1 MESMLTGVVL
11 AWVMIGRHH
20 QTPAAEAKAPKQK
33 RTPLSALTPGAEF
46 TGKVKGIKDFGIFVD
61 FGAESDGLVHISQMS
76 ANFVS
81 NPSDIAKMG
90 DSVSSGSNSSSK
102 M

>member
-1 MESMLTGVVL
+1 MGT
-11 AWVMIGRHH
+11 
-20 QTPAAEAKAPKQK
+20 
-33 RTPLSALTPGAEF
+33 EF

-61 FGAESDGLVHISQMS
+61 IGAESDGLVHISQMS

-81 NPSDIAKMG
+81 NPNDLAKVG
-90 DSVSSGSNSSSK
+90 DTVSRRSLCLLLLSSA